1 MKRREFISLAIGATA
16 TWPFAARAQQPAKR
30 PLIGYLSAVS
40 REPSLSMIDAFVG
53 GLRELGYV
61 EGQEF
66 DAAFR
71 FADGHLDRL
80 SVLADEMIS
89 LQPDVILSLP

>member
-1 MKRREFISLAIGATA
+1 
-16 TWPFAARAQQPAKR
+16 
-30 PLIGYLSAVS
+30 
-40 REPSLSMIDAFVG
+40 MIDAFVG

-89 LQPDVILSLP
+89 LQPDVILATVTAAVVPVERVPRRSR